1 MIDKNN
7 LNRVKGIL
15 SAKQGA
21 EVPKFAGGAKLA
33 KQKGNQIIY
42 SGDKGDVWFS
52 DINLTTP
59 YTGSMDDFKD
69 ITIEEAKVNLEVPG
83 DPKLTPTSA
92 VEQASVATKS
102 VDAAEKVENQ
112 KQKKEADNN
121 SLLIAALN
129 GLVNPNGATPQTK
142 TQGSSNGMNP
152 SGTGSPNGTTPE
164 TAYSS
169 LGNMGNKKWGDM
181 SKQDKVNFIAN
192 EAAERVTGAFTAVG
206 SAVGAKQAATD
217 SQTTQTVDAAYDTI
231 ASGLQQAGGIAGIV
245 GTAMQ
250 FAGMAGDIAQE
261 LGGGTDQQTKTDQW
275 MDSSFFSWNIG
286 LLNGFAG
293 KEADTFGVDQ
303 STAAK
308 VGSSYGGSLSHFNE
322 LSEKSGK
329 KYGLFSSKARKKLNK
344 EIATAHRHQDL
355 MADIADDASDQRAAV
370 DSMGE
375 QAGLAYSMM
384 TGGGYD
390 QRFTYSA
397 KQGGLLEWNPTI
409 TLEWEPQVDLNWE
422 LPKFKDGGNIELVE
436 ELEWIP
442 EFKSGNKIRTIEE
455 LIEYAKKQNP
465 RFIQRLSEEPR
476 GIKFT
481 DDEGKEAE
489 GSHYLESRGEYVIS
503 RIQEVNGELQFFNP
517 QDALNKAIETGN
529 YLKLDPEE
537 AIIFAEQY
545 KQGWPEFFKKFKEG
559 GSVGNSDAPE
569 IEETTQK
576 NVIPE
581 GALHKNKHH
590 MEHAEGLTKKGI
602 PVIDDDG
609 EQQAEIE
616 HSEIIFTLEVTK
628 KLEEYYKVF
637 YSDDSTNKE
646 KEQAALDAGK
656 LLVYQILE
664 NTEDRTGLIES
675 CKRGGSLTLKNSV
688 DDVLEELLD
697 WTPELIII
705 KEETLEN
712 TSSKEKDKDDTSMKD
727 VVKDAIKEVL
737 LELLTK

>member
-42 SGDKGDVWFS
+42 SGDKGDLWFS

-59 YTGSMDDFKD
+59 YTGSIDDFKD

-83 DPKLTPTSA
+83 DPKLTPISA
-92 VEQASVATKS
+92 IEQASAARKS
-102 VDAAEKVENQ
+102 VEVADKVETQ
-112 KQKKEADNN
+112 KQKSETDSR
-121 SLLIAALN
+121 SLLLAALN
-129 GLVNPNGATPQTK
+129 GLINPNGATAQTK
-142 TQGSSNGMNP
+142 AQGSSSGMNQ
-152 SGTGSPNGTTPE
+152 TGVTSPNGATPE
-164 TAYSS
+164 TGYTKGGKTGGPEG
-169 LGNMGNKKWGDM
+169 GNT
-181 SKQDKVNFIAN
+181 STQDKKNVIAN
-192 EAAERVTGAFTAVG
+192 EVAKHVTGALTSVG

-217 SQTTQTVDAAYDTI
+217 SQTTQTANAVYDNV

-293 KEADTFGVDQ
+293 KEADEFGVDQ

-322 LSEKSGK
+322 LAEKSGK

-344 EIATAHRHQDL
+344 EIATGHRQQDL
-355 MADIADDASDQRAAV
+355 MADIADSAADQRAAV

-390 QRFTYSA
+390 QKFTYSA

-409 TLEWEPQVDLNWE
+409 TLEWEPQVELNWE
-422 LPKFKDGGNIELVE
+422 LQTFKEGGNIELVE
-436 ELEWIP
+436 ELELIP
-442 EFKSGNKIRTIEE
+442 EFK
-455 LIEYAKKQNP
+455 
-465 RFIQRLSEEPR
+465 
-476 GIKFT
+476 
-481 DDEGKEAE
+481 
-489 GSHYLESRGEYVIS
+489 
-503 RIQEVNGELQFFNP
+503 
-517 QDALNKAIETGN
+517 
-529 YLKLDPEE
+529 
-537 AIIFAEQY
+537 
-545 KQGWPEFFKKFKEG
+545 EG
-559 GSVGNSDAPE
+559 GTTDKPDIPE
-569 IEETTQK
+569 TEETTQK

-590 MEHAEGLTKKGI
+590 MEHAEGFTKKGI
-602 PVIDDDG
+602 PVIDDDR

-628 KLEEYYKVF
+628 KLEEYYDIF
-637 YSDDSTNKE
+637 YSDNSTNKE

-712 TSSKEKDKDDTSMKD
+712 TSSKEKDKDENDTSMKD